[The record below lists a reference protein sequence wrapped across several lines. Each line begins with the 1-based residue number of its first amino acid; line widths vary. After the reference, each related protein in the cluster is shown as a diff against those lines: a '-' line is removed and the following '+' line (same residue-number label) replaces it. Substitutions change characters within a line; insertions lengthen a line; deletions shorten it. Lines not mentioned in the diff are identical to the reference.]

1 MLAVLYI
8 IRLGHVAITIVIF
21 LLGSVLCI
29 AYNIWMACLV
39 WQHNYLLVGVIF
51 EMVVLLELWLSDRM
65 MCGRVDI
72 GR

>member
-8 IRLGHVAITIVIF
+8 IRLGHVAITIVIL

-39 WQHNYLLVGVIF
+39 WQHNF
-51 EMVVLLELWLSDRM
+51 FA
-65 MCGRVDI
+65 CG
-72 GR
+72 GHF